1 LEIALKLQHVVAIGL
16 VIALAVWM
24 MIPRDRTSPA
34 DQYESVHAYA
44 VVRAVPADSVT
55 GNDAGTFTV
64 RTTPVSVQ
72 NYVERVR
79 VRGVTQ
85 ATRLV
90 NVRAETSGKVIA
102 TPVAR
107 GARVRQGDLLCELA
121 VDSREADLQE
131 ARSREEQAKI
141 EYEGALDLQT
151 RGLTSRASIAQLK
164 AALDSSIAATQRAEL
179 ALKRTRIVAPFG
191 GIMES
196 RAVEVGDLMDN
207 GGSCGTL
214 LDDTPMLLTGEMSEQ
229 DVARVL
235 PGTDVAATLVT
246 GESVQGKL
254 TYISRAADPASRSYR
269 IEVEL
274 APTEFPIR
282 HGLTAEIYIAGEEI
296 QAHLI
301 LPSALTLNDAG
312 ATGVKLV
319 GSDNVVQ
326 FAEVNIV
333 GESTGMNPG
342 FWVTGLP
349 ARASVITLGQ
359 EIVFAGQRVETA
371 RPDSGGN

>member
-1 LEIALKLQHVVAIGL
+1 VKLQHLVAIGL
-16 VIALAVWM
+16 TIALAVWM
-24 MIPRDRTSPA
+24 LMPHDRTSPA
-34 DQYESVHAYA
+34 DQYESVHTDA
-44 VVRAVPADSVT
+44 VIRAVPADSVV

-72 NYVERVR
+72 DFVQRVR

-90 NVRAETSGKVIA
+90 DVRAETSGKVIA
-102 TPVAR
+102 TPVLR
-107 GARVRQGDLLCELA
+107 GARVKQGDVLCELA
-121 VDSREADLQE
+121 VDSRAADLQE
-131 ARSREEQAKI
+131 ASSREEQAKI

-164 AALDSSIAATQRAEL
+164 AALDSSSAAAQRADL
-179 ALKRTRIVAPFG
+179 ALKRTKIVAPFS

-229 DVARVL
+229 DVAKVS
-235 PGTDVAATLVT
+235 PGASVMASLVT
-246 GESVQGKL
+246 GEAVQGKL
-254 TYISRAADPASRSYR
+254 TYISRAADPATRSYR
-269 IEVEL
+269 IEIEL
-274 APTEFPIR
+274 ASTEFPIR
-282 HGLTAEIYIAGEEI
+282 HGLTAEIYIAGTEI

-301 LPSALTLNDAG
+301 TPSALTLNDGG

-349 ARASVITLGQ
+349 AQADVITLGQ
-359 EIVFAGQRVETA
+359 EIVFAGQTVETA
-371 RPDSGGN
+371 RPASGSN

>member
-1 LEIALKLQHVVAIGL
+1 MKLQHVVATGL
-16 VIALAVWM
+16 IIALAVWM
-24 MIPRDRTSPA
+24 LVPHDRTSPA
-34 DQYESVHAYA
+34 DQYESVHADA
-44 VVRAVPADSVT
+44 VVRALPADSAI

-64 RTTPVSVQ
+64 RITPVLVQ
-72 NYVERVR
+72 NFVERVR

-90 NVRAETSGKVIA
+90 DVRAETSGKVIT
-102 TPVAR
+102 TPVLR
-107 GARVRQGDLLCELA
+107 GARVKQGDVLCELA
-121 VDSREADLQE
+121 VDSRATDLQE
-131 ARSREEQAKI
+131 ARSREAQAKI
-141 EYEGALDLQT
+141 EYDGALDLQT
-151 RGLTSRASIAQLK
+151 RGLTSRASIAQMK
-164 AALDSSIAATQRAEL
+164 AALDSSIASAQRAEL
-179 ALKRTRIVAPFG
+179 ALKRTKIIAPFS

-214 LDDTPMLLTGEMSEQ
+214 LDDTPMLLTGVMSEQ
-229 DVARVL
+229 DVAKVS
-235 PGTDVAATLVT
+235 PGASVNASLVT
-246 GESVQGKL
+246 GETVQGKL

-274 APTEFPIR
+274 APSEFPIR

-301 LPSALTLNDAG
+301 TPSALTLNDSG
-312 ATGVKLV
+312 VTGVKLV

-326 FAEVNIV
+326 FAEVKIV
-333 GESTGMNPG
+333 GESTGINPG

-349 ARASVITLGQ
+349 AQADVITLGQ
-359 EIVFAGQRVETA
+359 EIVFAGQKVDTA
-371 RPDSGGN
+371 RPASASN

>member
-1 LEIALKLQHVVAIGL
+1 VKLQHIVAAGL
-16 VIALAVWM
+16 IIALAAWM
-24 MIPRDRTSPA
+24 LIPHDRTSPA
-34 DQYESVHAYA
+34 DKYDFVQTDA
-44 VVRAVPADSVT
+44 VIRAVPADSVM

-72 NYVERVR
+72 NFVERVR

-90 NVRAETSGKVIA
+90 DVRSETSGKVIA
-102 TPVAR
+102 TPVLR
-107 GARVRQGDLLCELA
+107 GARVKQGDVLCELA
-121 VDSREADLQE
+121 VDSRAADLLE

-151 RGLTSRASIAQLK
+151 RGLTSRASIAQMK
-164 AALDSSIAATQRAEL
+164 AALDSSMAATQRAEL
-179 ALKRTRIVAPFG
+179 ALKRTKIIAPFS

-214 LDDTPMLLTGEMSEQ
+214 LDDTPMLLTGVMSEQ
-229 DVARVL
+229 DVAKVSA
-235 PGTDVAATLVT
+235 GASVMASLVT
-246 GESVQGKL
+246 GETVQGKL

-269 IEVEL
+269 IEIEL
-274 APTEFPIR
+274 SPSDFPIR

-301 LPSALTLNDAG
+301 TPSALTLNDAG

-319 GSDNVVQ
+319 DSNNVVQ
-326 FAEVNIV
+326 FAQVTIV
-333 GESTGMNPG
+333 GESTGFNPG

-349 ARASVITLGQ
+349 AQANVITLGQ
-359 EIVFAGQRVETA
+359 EIVFAGQKVNTA
-371 RPDSGGN
+371 GLSSGSN